1 MSGHRSPSDLDAAAV
16 AAGTPSVADSAAEIL
31 SRAERLVGDVLSDV
45 AGVEAQVDDDGV
57 AIAEISRDLAS
68 VHAQLAQIKTG
79 IIALQTHS
87 LRQTGGV
94 ALTLSVLLAIAWKVL
109 GG

>member
-1 MSGHRSPSDLDAAAV
+1 MSGHRSPSGLDAAAV
-16 AAGTPSVADSAAEIL
+16 TAVTESVADSAAEIL
-31 SRAERLVGDVLSDV
+31 ARAERLVGDVRADV
-45 AGVEAQVDDDGV
+45 AGVEAKVEDDSA

-68 VHAQLAQIKTG
+68 VHAQLAQINTG
-79 IIALQTHS
+79 IMALQTHS
-87 LRQTGGV
+87 LRRTGGV

>member
-1 MSGHRSPSDLDAAAV
+1 MTTRPESPTASLATDPESVAAA
-16 AAGTPSVADSAAEIL
+16 AAALLA
-31 SRAERLVGDVLSDV
+31 RAERIQRDVRAEV
-45 AGVEAQVDDDGV
+45 AGVEAQVGDDSA

-68 VHAQLAQIKTG
+68 VHAQLAQISSG
-79 IIALQTHS
+79 VVALQTHS
-87 LRQTGGV
+87 IRQTGGV

>member
-1 MSGHRSPSDLDAAAV
+1 MSRHRTPSGLDAVAV
-16 AAGTPSVADSAAEIL
+16 TAGTESVADSAAEIL
-31 SRAERLVGDVLSDV
+31 ARAEQLVDEVRADV
-45 AGVEAQVDDDGV
+45 AGVEAKVEDDSV

-68 VHAQLAQIKTG
+68 VHAQLAQINTG

-109 GG
+109 AG